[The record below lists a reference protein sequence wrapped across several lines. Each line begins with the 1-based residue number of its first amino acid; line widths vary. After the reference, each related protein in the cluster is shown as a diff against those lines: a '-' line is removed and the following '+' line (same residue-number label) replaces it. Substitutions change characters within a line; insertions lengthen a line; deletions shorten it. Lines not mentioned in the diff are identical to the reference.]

1 MACEDYPCCGHEAGD
16 CPRITKSGREVYRC
30 VGGCG
35 KELPKGSRSSIC
47 AKCQTRRARHFD
59 EYNQYPEDMN

>member
-30 VGGCG
+30 VECRH
-35 KELPKGSRSSIC
+35 ELPRGARSSIC
-47 AKCQTRRARHFD
+47 LRCQKARARHFD
-59 EYNQYPEDMN
+59 EYGGYPEDGY